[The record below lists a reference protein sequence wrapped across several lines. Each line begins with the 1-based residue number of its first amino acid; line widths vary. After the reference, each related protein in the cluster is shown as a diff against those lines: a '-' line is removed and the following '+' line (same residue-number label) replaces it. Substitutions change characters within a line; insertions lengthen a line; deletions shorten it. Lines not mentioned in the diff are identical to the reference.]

1 MDPTRN
7 ICNIKD
13 SFNSIN
19 DKYEVKKYSEK
30 SIMSPRTR
38 RKKMTQNREVIE
50 LEYIPFSL
58 PLDEININSELFS
71 KDDII
76 LANIDAIYNFSGQE
90 DGYLKPQIIKN
101 FDFAATD
108 TSYLT
113 YLQYRLPFSRGFLP
127 CNKVPCEKCF
137 LNKKGIDIRQ
147 LNTNCDENSLVDY
160 VIDIVPEGVDLV
172 ISKSVV
178 NNYRNNLITALKLCK
193 PGGTFIC
200 RIDENQIDLSIK
212 YINAICFETFS
223 LFKPI
228 SESLNAP
235 YSYIIAQN
243 YKGNSIDWID
253 MLVGLDSKNID
264 ISEDFVDYVENYYNQ
279 LSKLKGNLY
288 ENPVKYDTYKCKAIW
303 NIF

>member
-7 ICNIKD
+7 ICNIRD
-13 SFNSIN
+13 SFNSVN
-19 DKYEVKKYSEK
+19 KKYEIQKYSEK

-38 RKKMTQNREVIE
+38 RKKMTQNKEVIE

-58 PLDEININSELFS
+58 PLEEITINSELFS

-113 YLQYRLPFSRGFLP
+113 YLQYRLPFSRGFIE
-127 CNKVPCEKCF
+127 CNNKQLTCDKSIS
-137 LNKKGIDIRQ
+137 NKKGIDIRN
-147 LNTNCDENSLVDY
+147 LNISDEDSLVDY

-172 ISKSVV
+172 ISG
-178 NNYRNNLITALKLCK
+178 NINYLNNLITALKICK

-200 RIDENQIDLSIK
+200 RVDENQIDLSAK

-253 MLVGLDSKNID
+253 MLLNLSKN
-264 ISEDFVDYVENYYNQ
+264 
-279 LSKLKGNLY
+279 
-288 ENPVKYDTYKCKAIW
+288 
-303 NIF
+303 

>member
-7 ICNIKD
+7 ICNVKD
-13 SFNSIN
+13 SFTLHNN
-19 DKYEVKKYSEK
+19 KYEIKKYSEK

-50 LEYIPFSL
+50 LEYTPFSL
-58 PLDEININSELFS
+58 PLEEITISSELFS

-127 CNKVPCEKCF
+127 CNKVPCEKCIPV
-137 LNKKGIDIRQ
+137 KKGIDIRQ
-147 LNTNCDENSLVDY
+147 LNTNCDENLLVDY

-200 RIDENQIDLSIK
+200 RIDENQIDLSMK

-253 MLVGLDSKNID
+253 MLLSLDSKNID
-264 ISEDFVDYVENYYNQ
+264 ISEEFVDYVENYYTQ
-279 LSKLKGNLY
+279 LNKLKQELY
-288 ENPVKYDTYKCKAIW
+288 KNPVKYDAYKCKAVW